1 MVRNSNLNWDEML
14 GSNTSYDS
22 NQYSILISLN
32 SRHVANFIFSVFV
45 YCNLAIKHTVNNSVI
60 WSDADVLMLVYFLFF
75 AFQAEWKSIHYIW
88 ILAICV
94 LDSLKKLQ
102 QELPKNMLLSFSNK
116 FFFHKF
122 IYKSILSMILL
133 KMIYD
138 IECST
143 FRRKNFCD
151 ETFPLSIV
159 NNSL

>member
-1 MVRNSNLNWDEML
+1 MKIHLLYLNIGYL
-14 GSNTSYDS
+14 CFG
-22 NQYSILISLN
+22 
-32 SRHVANFIFSVFV
+32 F
-45 YCNLAIKHTVNNSVI
+45 
-60 WSDADVLMLVYFLFF
+60 
-75 AFQAEWKSIHYIW
+75 
-88 ILAICV
+88 
-94 LDSLKKLQ
+94 LKKLQ

-143 FRRKNFCD
+143 FRKKTFCG

>member
-1 MVRNSNLNWDEML
+1 
-14 GSNTSYDS
+14 
-22 NQYSILISLN
+22 
-32 SRHVANFIFSVFV
+32 
-45 YCNLAIKHTVNNSVI
+45 
-60 WSDADVLMLVYFLFF
+60 MLVYFLFF

-133 KMIYD
+133 KIIYD

-143 FRRKNFCD
+143 FRNENFCD

>member
-22 NQYSILISLN
+22 NQYSILISWN
-32 SRHVANFIFSVFV
+32 SRHVANFIFSVYV
-45 YCNLAIKHTVNNSVI
+45 YYNLAIKHSVNNFVL
-60 WSDADVLMLVYFLFF
+60 WSDTDVLMLVNFLFF
-75 AFQAEWKSIHYIW
+75 CISGWMKIHPLHLNVGY
-88 ILAICV
+88 LC
-94 LDSLKKLQ
+94 SGFLKKMQ

-122 IYKSILSMILL
+122 IYKSILSVILL

-143 FRRKNFCD
+143 FRKKNFCD